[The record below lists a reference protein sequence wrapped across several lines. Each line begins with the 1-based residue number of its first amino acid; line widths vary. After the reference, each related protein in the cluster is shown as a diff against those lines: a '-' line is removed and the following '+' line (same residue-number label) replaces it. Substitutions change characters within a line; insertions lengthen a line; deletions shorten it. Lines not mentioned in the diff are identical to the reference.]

1 MKYIGKIDDLC
12 SCFLMFIRILPFF
25 KELSSLYHLFGEY
38 HLHFINACIFFQKAS
53 CILNVGISL
62 QITFQQQNN
71 FDSYLKFCISCVR
84 KKIPILKFKSKPT
97 PSHTTGKHKSS
108 RQLKGFEINWKKWYF
123 FKCTIIV
130 SVFVSS
136 TVMKLV

>member
-12 SCFLMFIRILPFF
+12 SCFLMFIQILPFF

-38 HLHFINACIFFQKAS
+38 HLHFINACIFFQTAS
-53 CILNVGISL
+53 CLLNIGISL

-71 FDSYLKFCISCVR
+71 FDSYLTFCISCVR
-84 KKIPILKFKSKPT
+84 NKIPILKFKSKPT

-108 RQLKGFEINWKKWYF
+108 RQLKGFEIN
-123 FKCTIIV
+123 
-130 SVFVSS
+130 
-136 TVMKLV
+136 